1 MNLDEIFVRTD
12 KGQSELRKADLP
24 PAERVVY
31 FMTDG
36 AATISE
42 ILAQLAGL
50 GVTEATFERLRT
62 LGFIAPR
69 PAPVPTA
76 SGSHAAVKASEP
88 MTEPQRVFAA
98 RQFLNETAVDAV
110 GLRSYFF
117 TLKLER
123 AYSLADLRLLLP
135 DYTKMIEKGHRK
147 LEADLLVR
155 RARELTAER

>member
-1 MNLDEIFVRTD
+1 MNPDEVYVRTD

-24 PAERVVY
+24 PGERVVY

-36 AATISE
+36 SATIAE

-50 GVTEATFERLRT
+50 GVTEETFERLRT
-62 LGFIAPR
+62 LGFITPRAAPQAT
-69 PAPVPTA
+69 P
-76 SGSHAAVKASEP
+76 SGTHAAVKAPEA
-88 MTEPQRVFAA
+88 MTAPQRVFAA

-123 AYSLADLRLLLP
+123 SYSLSDLRLLLP

-147 LEADLLVR
+147 LEADLLIR

>member
-1 MNLDEIFVRTD
+1 MRGDEIFVRTD
-12 KGQSELRKADLP
+12 KGQSELRKAELP

-36 AATISE
+36 AATIADV
-42 ILAQLAGL
+42 LAQLAGL
-50 GVTEATFERLRT
+50 GVTEATFERLHT

-69 PAPVPTA
+69 PKPAATA
-76 SGSHAAVKASEP
+76 SGSHVVVRTPEP
-88 MTEPQRVFAA
+88 MSEPQRVFAA

-123 AYSLADLRLLLP
+123 AYSLADLRLLLD
-135 DYTKMIEKGHRK
+135 DYTKMMEKGHRK
-147 LEADLLVR
+147 LEADLLIR
-155 RARELTAER
+155 KARELTAER